1 MSVQATE
8 QTLHSYL
15 DTLLGRGDFT
25 RFFAEDVT
33 WTTME
38 TGDQIRGRTA
48 VADFIIA
55 LHSQYFDARPEVK
68 STVASDGVALI
79 EADFVGTHTGEF
91 AGIDPTGLAV
101 RVAYCVVYDIPGDK
115 ITALR
120 AYFPITL
127 LIQQLSQAATVST
140 ST

>member
-15 DTLLGRGDFT
+15 DTLLSRGDFS
-25 RFFAEDVT
+25 RFFADDVV

-38 TGDQIRGRTA
+38 TGDQIRGRKA

-55 LHSQYFDARPEVK
+55 LHTQFFDARPELK
-68 STVASDGVALI
+68 TTVVSDGVALI
-79 EADFVGTHTGEF
+79 EADFVGTHTAEF
-91 AGIDPTGLAV
+91 VGIGPTGLTV
-101 RVAYCVVYDIPGDK
+101 RIPYCVVYDIPGDT

-120 AYFPITL
+120 VYFPITL
-127 LIQQLSQAATVST
+127 LTQQLSQAVSI
-140 ST
+140 SA

>member
-38 TGDQIRGRTA
+38 TGDQIRGPKA

-55 LHSQYFDARPEVK
+55 LHSQYFDARPELK

-91 AGIDPTGLAV
+91 AGIGPTGLAV

-127 LIQQLSQAATVST
+127 LIQQVSQAATVST